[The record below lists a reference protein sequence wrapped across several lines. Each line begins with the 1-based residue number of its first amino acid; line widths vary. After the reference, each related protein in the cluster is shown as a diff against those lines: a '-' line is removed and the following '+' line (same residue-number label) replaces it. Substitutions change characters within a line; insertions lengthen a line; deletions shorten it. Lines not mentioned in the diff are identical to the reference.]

1 MNVFS
6 VYEIASGRLTGQRIS
21 ASGDV
26 NPDWIPD
33 GCGVVLG
40 EWDHESW
47 QVDHE
52 TGTLVSVIPPAPDW
66 RLRKWQAMDAA
77 LAEIQAAEAEQ
88 ARPMRE
94 IVDAMLGQTEPAS
107 EALVRF
113 NAITQRIKTARE
125 RLDAV
130 RSAKTEAELDA
141 ASLRHA

>member
-1 MNVFS
+1 MNAFS
-6 VYEIASGRLTGQRIS
+6 VYEISTGRLTGKRIG
-21 ASGDV
+21 ASSEV

-52 TGTLVSVIPPAPDW
+52 TGTLVSVIPPKPDW

-77 LAEIQAAEAEQ
+77 LAEIHVAEAEQ

-94 IVDAMLGQTEPAS
+94 IVEALLGQTEPAR

-113 NAITQRIKTARE
+113 NAITQRIQTARE
-125 RLDAV
+125 LLEAV
-130 RSAKTEAELDA
+130 RSANTEAELDA
-141 ASLRHA
+141 LSLRHA